1 VLGDALD
8 TGQQGRMVRGAST
21 GAGARAGSS
30 LEPSV
35 PSGGQVPRV
44 VVLTTRSFR
53 GTAIIKA
60 LQDAGI
66 HIHAV
71 VLDRGDLT
79 SRDSMRKLSRYLRRR
94 GLGQTLRGL
103 ARRIRRMVTRRRRRR
118 RKDSFARAFPGDV
131 FEVAD
136 PNSDAGVQLLT
147 DLAPDVIVLG
157 TTRILKPSV
166 LSIPPMG
173 VLNPHPGLLPDY
185 RGLDVLHW
193 AVYNGDPLGV
203 TVHFLDPGIDTG
215 PIVVQRTLEVQPGD
229 TMRSVIQR
237 AASLAGELMA
247 DAVRRLI
254 DTGHLETVPQ
264 PRDRGQTYARMPRK
278 LRRRVE
284 AQLAVQASAG
294 TAGSLRPR
302 NS

>member
-1 VLGDALD
+1 
-8 TGQQGRMVRGAST
+8 
-21 GAGARAGSS
+21 
-30 LEPSV
+30 
-35 PSGGQVPRV
+35 V

-53 GTAIIKA
+53 GTTIIKA

-79 SRDSMRKLSRYLRRR
+79 SRDSMRKFRRYLRRR

-103 ARRIRRMVTRRRRRR
+103 ARRIRRTVTQRR
-118 RKDSFARAFPGDV
+118 RKRRKESFVRAFPGDV

-136 PNSDAGVQLLT
+136 PNSDSGVQLLT

-157 TTRILKPSV
+157 TTRILKPNV
-166 LSIPPMG
+166 LSIPSMG

-193 AVYNGDPLGV
+193 AVYNGHPLGV

-215 PIVVQRTLEVQPGD
+215 PIVAQRTLQVQPGD
-229 TMRSVIQR
+229 TMQSVIRR

-247 DAVRRLI
+247 DTVGRLI
-254 DTGHLETVPQ
+254 DTGHLEAVAQ
-264 PRDRGQTYARMPRK
+264 PRDQGKTYARMPPG
-278 LRRRVE
+278 LRRQVE
-284 AQLAVQASAG
+284 AQFAAQVSAG
-294 TAGSLRPR
+294 TAGWLRPR
-302 NS
+302 HS

>member
-1 VLGDALD
+1 
-8 TGQQGRMVRGAST
+8 
-21 GAGARAGSS
+21 
-30 LEPSV
+30 
-35 PSGGQVPRV
+35 V

-53 GTAIIKA
+53 GTTIIKA

-79 SRDSMRKLSRYLRRR
+79 SRDSMRKFRRYLRRR

-103 ARRIRRMVTRRRRRR
+103 ARRIRRTVTQRR
-118 RKDSFARAFPGDV
+118 RKRRKESFVRAFPGDV

-136 PNSDAGVQLLT
+136 PNSDSGVQLLT

-157 TTRILKPSV
+157 TTRILKPNV
-166 LSIPPMG
+166 LSIPSMG

-193 AVYNGDPLGV
+193 AVYNGHPLGV

-215 PIVVQRTLEVQPGD
+215 PSVVGGRADGRHRRTADRHRTPGGSRTTPRPRKD
-229 TMRSVIQR
+229 VR
-237 AASLAGELMA
+237 A
-247 DAVRRLI
+247 DAAGASTSGGSTVRGAGVRR
-254 DTGHLETVPQ
+254 DG
-264 PRDRGQTYARMPRK
+264 G
-278 LRRRVE
+278 
-284 AQLAVQASAG
+284 LAS
-294 TAGSLRPR
+294 TAP
-302 NS
+302 